1 MPSIFGRSFER
12 DELRRLVGGMAQLAG
27 IRLVDLADG
36 RVRGMRAAEV
46 FTGSGFRF
54 QVLVDRGLDL
64 GAAEHAGRPLA
75 WLHPALGSPSLRE
88 PHGIGWL
95 RTFGGGLV
103 TTCGLDHF
111 GPPDP
116 EGEGYGLHGR
126 ASHLPA
132 ENLRVRQ
139 EWRGDEYVLE
149 IEGETRQAR
158 LFGENLR
165 LERRVSTRLG
175 ATSLV
180 LEDRVTNEGFRPAPL
195 AVLYHCNFGFP
206 VVSPDSELLVRDR
219 LGPSPRRRP
228 RAPGLRTTSASA
240 RRTPGFAEQV
250 FFHEPRV
257 GPGWPRRRRDRQP
270 RARLRRVRALA
281 RGGAAGARPLEDDRG
296 GRVRVRPRALDP
308 RHDEDA
314 PRAARERLPARP
326 RPRRVGLVPP
336 GDRRPAGRRRDRRP
350 SRTSVAVSE
359 RALSFR
365 GASSGRASPRNPQ
378 SPPARSAETLG
389 TRQRALG

>member
-1 MPSIFGRSFER
+1 MLPDRARPPATVPPGLGYHAVAQGVTCPASSAARYAK

-75 WLHPALGSPSLRE
+75 WLHPALGSPALRE
-88 PHGIGWL
+88 PRGIGWL

-165 LERRVSTRLG
+165 LERRVDAARRDQPGPRGPRDERGLPARAARGAVPLQPRLPGGEPGLG
-175 ATSLV
+175 AARPRPLGPAPRRGRERRP
-180 LEDRVTNEGFRPAPL
+180 LRPPPLRPAHARL
-195 AVLYHCNFGFP
+195 RRAG
-206 VVSPDSELLVRDR
+206 LL
-219 LGPSPRRRP
+219 P
-228 RAPGLRTTSASA
+228 RAAPTRMASPAPRSSTARSASA
-240 RRTPGFAEQV
+240 RSC
-250 FFHEPRV
+250 
-257 GPGWPRRRRDRQP
+257 
-270 RARLRRVRALA
+270 
-281 RGGAAGARPLEDDRG
+281 AGARRSCRCSST
-296 GRVRVRPRALDP
+296 GR
-308 RHDEDA
+308 
-314 PRAARERLPARP
+314 
-326 RPRRVGLVPP
+326 
-336 GDRRPAGRRRDRRP
+336 
-350 SRTSVAVSE
+350 
-359 RALSFR
+359 
-365 GASSGRASPRNPQ
+365 
-378 SPPARSAETLG
+378 
-389 TRQRALG
+389 

>member
-1 MPSIFGRSFER
+1 MPSLFGRSFGKE
-12 DELRRLVGGMAQLAG
+12 ELRRLVGGMPQLAG
-27 IRLVDLADG
+27 IRLADLADG
-36 RVRGMRAAEV
+36 RVCGMRAAEV
-46 FTGSGFRF
+46 FTGSGLRF

-64 GAAEHAGRPLA
+64 GAAEHAGRALA
-75 WLHPALGSPSLRE
+75 WLHPALGAPAFHEPSGL
-88 PHGIGWL
+88 GWL

-132 ENLRVRQ
+132 ENLRLRQ
-139 EWRGDEYVLE
+139 EWRGDDYVLE

-165 LERRVSTRLG
+165 LERRVSSQLG

-180 LEDRVTNEGFRPAPL
+180 LQDRVTNEGFRPAPL

-219 LGPSPRRRP
+219 SVRP
-228 RAPGLRTTSASA
+228 RDAAAEKGLADHLRFGPP
-240 RRTPGFAEQV
+240 RPGFAEQV

-257 GPGWPRRRRDRQP
+257 DPEGQAAAAIVNRVMGFGAFVRWRAAELPVLAHWKMTGEGEYVCGLEPSTHAMTPTRREQRETGSMRELAPGESVSF
-270 RARLRRVRALA
+270 RLEIGALA
-281 RGGAAGARPLEDDRG
+281 DAEA
-296 GRVRVRPRALDP
+296 VREFEEAQT
-308 RHDEDA
+308 E
-314 PRAARERLPARP
+314 
-326 RPRRVGLVPP
+326 
-336 GDRRPAGRRRDRRP
+336 
-350 SRTSVAVSE
+350 
-359 RALSFR
+359 
-365 GASSGRASPRNPQ
+365 
-378 SPPARSAETLG
+378 
-389 TRQRALG
+389 

>member
-1 MPSIFGRSFER
+1 MPSIFGRPFER
-12 DELRRLVGGMAQLAG
+12 EELRRLVGGMAQLAG

-54 QVLVDRGLDL
+54 QVLLDRGLDL

-75 WLHPALGSPSLRE
+75 WLHPALGSPALHE
-88 PHGIGWL
+88 PGGIGWL

-165 LERRVSTRLG
+165 LERRLVDAARRDEPGPRGPRDERGLPARAARGPVPLQLRLPGGEPGLG
-175 ATSLV
+175 AARPRPLGPPPRRGRERRARGPPP
-180 LEDRVTNEGFRPAPL
+180 LRPAQRR
-195 AVLYHCNFGFP
+195 A
-206 VVSPDSELLVRDR
+206 SPSRSSSTSR
-219 LGPSPRRRP
+219 TSARTASPPP
-228 RAPGLRTTSASA
+228 RSSTARSASA
-240 RRTPGFAEQV
+240 RSC
-250 FFHEPRV
+250 
-257 GPGWPRRRRDRQP
+257 
-270 RARLRRVRALA
+270 
-281 RGGAAGARPLEDDRG
+281 AGARRSCRCSPT
-296 GRVRVRPRALDP
+296 GR
-308 RHDEDA
+308 
-314 PRAARERLPARP
+314 
-326 RPRRVGLVPP
+326 
-336 GDRRPAGRRRDRRP
+336 
-350 SRTSVAVSE
+350 
-359 RALSFR
+359 
-365 GASSGRASPRNPQ
+365 
-378 SPPARSAETLG
+378 
-389 TRQRALG
+389 

>member
-1 MPSIFGRSFER
+1 MPSIFGRSFGRE
-12 DELRRLVGGMAQLAG
+12 ELRRLVGGMAQLAG

-64 GAAEHAGRPLA
+64 GCAEHAGRPLA
-75 WLHPALGSPSLRE
+75 WVHPALGSPSLRE

-103 TTCGLDHF
+103 STCGLDHI

-165 LERRVSTRLG
+165 LERRVSTRLA

-206 VVSPDSELLVRDR
+206 AVSPDSELLVRD
-219 LGPSPRRRP
+219 LSVRP
-228 RAPGLRTTSASA
+228 RDEAASA
-240 RRTPGFAEQV
+240 GLADHRRFGPPQKGFVEQV
-250 FFHEPRV
+250 FFHEP
-257 GPGWPRRRRDRQP
+257 WTD
-270 RARLRRVRALA
+270 A
-281 RGGAAGARPLEDDRG
+281 GGFASAAI
-296 GRVRVRPRALDP
+296 V
-308 RHDEDA
+308 
-314 PRAARERLPARP
+314 
-326 RPRRVGLVPP
+326 
-336 GDRRPAGRRRDRRP
+336 
-350 SRTSVAVSE
+350 
-359 RALSFR
+359 
-365 GASSGRASPRNPQ
+365 N
-378 SPPARSAETLG
+378 
-389 TRQRALG
+389 RALGFGAFARWRAAELPVLAHWKMTGEGEYVCGLEPSTHAMTQARREQRENGSLRDLAPGESVSFRLEIGALPDADAIAAFEEGVRS

>member
-12 DELRRLVGGMAQLAG
+12 EPLRRLVGGMGQLAG
-27 IRLVDLADG
+27 IRVVDLADG
-36 RVRGMRAAEV
+36 RVRGVRAAEV

-116 EGEGYGLHGR
+116 EGEGHGLHGR

-165 LERRVSTRLG
+165 LERRLSTRLG

-195 AVLYHCNFGFP
+195 AVLYHCNLGFP
-206 VVSPDSELLVRDR
+206 VVSPDSELLVRD
-219 LGPSPRRRP
+219 LSVRP
-228 RAPGLRTTSASA
+228 RDPAAQAGLSEHLRFGPP
-240 RRTPGFAEQV
+240 TPGFAEQV

-257 GPGWPRRRRDRQP
+257 DPNGL
-270 RARLRRVRALA
+270 ACAAIVNRAL
-281 RGGAAGARPLEDDRG
+281 GFGAF
-296 GRVRVRPRALDP
+296 VRW
-308 RHDEDA
+308 
-314 PRAARERLPARP
+314 RAAELPVLVHWKMTGEGEYVCGLEPSTHAITQTRREQRENGSLRDLAPGQSVSFRLEIGALPDADAIAGLRERL
-326 RPRRVGLVPP
+326 
-336 GDRRPAGRRRDRRP
+336 AG
-350 SRTSVAVSE
+350 
-359 RALSFR
+359 
-365 GASSGRASPRNPQ
+365 
-378 SPPARSAETLG
+378 
-389 TRQRALG
+389 